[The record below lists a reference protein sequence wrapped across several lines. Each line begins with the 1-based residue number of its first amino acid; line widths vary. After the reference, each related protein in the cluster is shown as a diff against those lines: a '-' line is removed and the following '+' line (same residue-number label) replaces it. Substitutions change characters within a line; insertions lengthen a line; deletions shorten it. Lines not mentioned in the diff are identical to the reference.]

1 MNDRTSLMTQCT
13 RGLNRM
19 LASLR
24 GRIARAVAPRAPLLA
39 MTFAA
44 AVLMNWPHHAQAAWP
59 TAPIRL
65 IIAFPGGSSE
75 AQGRILA
82 QALGKYLGQPV
93 VVQAQPGAGG
103 NIAAAYVAK
112 SRGDGYTVLLGSNTF
127 FETNPLIYRDI
138 GYDLKDLKPVS
149 TLSEQTYVLAVRP
162 SLPIHSVRDLIAYAQ
177 KHPGKLTNATAG
189 SGSPVALAGME
200 FASRAGVRFLDVP
213 YKGGGE
219 DTMAV
224 LSGFADLEFSGVTDV
239 APQIEAGKL
248 RALAV
253 TSKARAK
260 RLPDVPTVAESGV
273 AGYEFTTWNAVFVP
287 ASTSTPIVERL
298 HAAIVSAL
306 NEPDVQNHFE
316 QIGFVAV
323 SSTGEAAAE
332 RLATESAAWRRLF
345 RQTGVKPQ

>member
-1 MNDRTSLMTQCT
+1 MNDRLSRRSARARAWCGSLA
-13 RGLNRM
+13 GLRE
-19 LASLR
+19 
-24 GRIARAVAPRAPLLA
+24 GIARSIASRALLRATAIVAV
-39 MTFAA
+39 
-44 AVLMNWPHHAQAAWP
+44 VLMNWAPLAQAAYP
-59 TAPIRL
+59 DAPIRL

-82 QALGKYLGQPV
+82 QALGRYLGQPV

-103 NIAAAYVAK
+103 NMAAAYVAK
-112 SRGDGYTVLLGSNTF
+112 SRGDGYTILLGSNTF
-127 FETNPLIYRDI
+127 FETNPLIYREI

-162 SLPIHSVRDLIAYAQ
+162 SLPIHSVRELIDYAR

-189 SGSPVALAGME
+189 SGSPVALAGMA
-200 FASRAGVRFLDVP
+200 FTSRAGVRFLDVP

-219 DTMAV
+219 DTLAV

-239 APQIEAGKL
+239 AAHVDAGKL

-253 TSKARAK
+253 TSKARTK
-260 RLPDVPTVAESGV
+260 RLPDVPTVSESGV

-287 ASTSTPIVERL
+287 ASTPEPIVERL
-298 HAAIVSAL
+298 HAAIISAL
-306 NEPDVQNHFE
+306 NDPDVQSRFE

-323 SSTGEAAAE
+323 GSTGETAAH
-332 RLATESAAWRRLF
+332 RLAIESVEWRRLF
-345 RQTGVKPQ
+345 QQAGVKPN

>member
-1 MNDRTSLMTQCT
+1 MSDSTSLMMHGA
-13 RGLNRM
+13 RGSRGK
-19 LASLR
+19 LAGLR
-24 GRIARAVAPRAPLLA
+24 DWIVRTVASRALPIATTIA
-39 MTFAA
+39 T
-44 AVLMNWPHHAQAAWP
+44 AVLMNWAPVAQAAYP
-59 TAPIRL
+59 DAPIRL

-93 VVQAQPGAGG
+93 IVQAQPGAGG

-112 SRGDGYTVLLGSNTF
+112 SRGDGYTILLGSNTF
-127 FETNPLIYRDI
+127 FETNPLMYRDI

-162 SLPIHSVRDLIAYAQ
+162 SLPIHSVQELIVYAQ
-177 KHPGKLTNATAG
+177 KNPGKLTNATAG

-200 FASRAGVRFLDVP
+200 FSARAGVRFLDVP

-239 APQIEAGKL
+239 AAHVDAGKL

-287 ASTSTPIVERL
+287 TSTPAPIVERL

-306 NEPDVQNHFE
+306 NEPEVQSRFE
-316 QIGFVAV
+316 QIGFVPV
-323 SSTGEAAAE
+323 SSTGEAAA
-332 RLATESAAWRRLF
+332 RRIATESAEWRSLF
-345 RQTGVKPQ
+345 KQTGVTPN